1 MDDSVIVKTV
11 LNGPAGFM
19 ATNISQ
25 PILGGSITFTSTA
38 IISSF
43 GQTQSG
49 VYSCTATLHSDSTL
63 TNAYNNT
70 SGSAAVDYTRV
81 TTGEILL
88 CFSDKLGYISGNFF
102 TGVYL
107 AMTSHF
113 IANNTQINI
122 RSIGLS
128 SDNPDGALHCI
139 TDKNPDSTH
148 GEWYFPNRVLISESS
163 SENDS
168 MFYRS
173 GGNGCDGEIS
183 LNRPRNV
190 TSPTGQFCCEVPD
203 ATDIIQTLCVIIGKP
218 ERSTHSTL

>member
-1 MDDSVIVKTV
+1 MANYLVQAMITNINWQLRFISCHDSAVPGPVSVRLSSSTPNPVRPIGSTVVLTCTVYALSPGMDDSVIVKTV

-49 VYSCTATLHSDSTL
+49 VYSCTSTLHSDSTL

-88 CFSDKLGYISGNFF
+88 CFQN
-102 TGVYL
+102 
-107 AMTSHF
+107 
-113 IANNTQINI
+113 
-122 RSIGLS
+122 
-128 SDNPDGALHCI
+128 
-139 TDKNPDSTH
+139 
-148 GEWYFPNRVLISESS
+148 LIS
-163 SENDS
+163 
-168 MFYRS
+168 
-173 GGNGCDGEIS
+173 
-183 LNRPRNV
+183 
-190 TSPTGQFCCEVPD
+190 
-203 ATDIIQTLCVIIGKP
+203 
-218 ERSTHSTL
+218 